1 MGPRGEPLAARRL
14 LVVAAFC
21 PLLIHLAVAD
31 GAWTRLAAG
40 SEWFH
45 VVDLG
50 LIAASGL
57 PHTLIYLGLLAMFGA
72 TLRPGHDALVTT
84 LARRMYGDIP
94 DDMARY
100 TRRVT
105 WAWCFFF
112 AAQLLTSLTLFLLA
126 PLAAWS
132 FFVNILNVPLVVL
145 MFVAEQLC
153 RPFLLRDAP
162 RHSFA
167 DVRRMIR
174 HITSGL
180 SRTRSN

>member
-1 MGPRGEPLAARRL
+1 MGPRGEASAPRRL
-14 LVVAAFC
+14 LVVAALC
-21 PLLIHLAVAD
+21 PLLLHLAVAN

-40 SEWFH
+40 SELFH

-57 PHTLIYLGLLAMFGA
+57 PHTLVYLGLLLMFGA
-72 TLRPGHDALVTT
+72 TLRPGHDALITA
-84 LARRMYGDIP
+84 LARRMYGDIS
-94 DDMARY
+94 DDMWRY

-112 AAQLLTSLTLFLLA
+112 AAQLLTSLALFLLA
-126 PLAAWS
+126 PLAVWS
-132 FFVNILNVPLVVL
+132 FFVNVLNLPLLAL

-174 HITSGL
+174 HVASGL
-180 SRTRSN
+180 SRTRSG